1 MKLWDEMNKEIKY
14 TLKSYLY
21 LALGSFSYYIVAL
34 FDIWLFSFYP
44 ENIALLWLPLG
55 IAVILVDIFGL
66 KALPFI
72 FIGSLLANYD
82 GMVNGTLSSLLH
94 LGIAAFAD
102 TLAPFLASY
111 LIKHRVGYDFSKAK
125 ILFPFALY
133 GMLIPTLISS
143 IIFALNLATGN
154 YIGYKDVAGY
164 IIWLIFSDGL
174 GLLLVY
180 PLYNS
185 YKQFSKP
192 TVQEWKKVGGYGI
205 TAFFVVWLSFHF
217 QYLIFLLLPLL
228 LLASFRIRIDL
239 LLSVLFFVVIEII
252 ALSAHYGAI
261 FVMAT
266 PLESTLMLILYL
278 ISLVFVIIGTSLNNT
293 ELVNSINL
301 SNTDSLTQ
309 VNNVKAYK
317 ETVEHA
323 LALKKRYNIPFSM
336 IILDIDDFKAIN
348 DEYGHRIGDVVL
360 IELCFVIQKCIRT
373 TDVLFRIGGEEFV
386 ILCHN
391 TALSKGAE
399 VSHKVRET
407 IEHTLSTLPERN
419 VTISAGVTEAQTDD
433 TEDTLFRRADGL
445 LYCSKEGGKNRVSV
459 G

>member
-1 MKLWDEMNKEIKY
+1 MKIGSEH
-14 TLKSYLY
+14 TLKSYL
-21 LALGSFSYYIVAL
+21 LLVLGSLSYYIVAR

-55 IAVILVDIFGL
+55 VAVILVDTFGL

-72 FIGSLLANYD
+72 FIGSLLANYEGMAD
-82 GMVNGTLSSLLH
+82 GTPLYLVH
-94 LGIAAFAD
+94 LGISGFAD
-102 TLAPFLASY
+102 TLAPLLASY
-111 LIKHRVGYDFSKAK
+111 LIKRRVGYDFSNAK

-133 GMLIPTLISS
+133 GMLIPTFISS
-143 IIFALNLATGN
+143 VIFAVNLAAGH
-154 YIGYKDVAGY
+154 YIDYNQIAGY

-192 TVQEWKKVGGYGI
+192 TGQEWKRVVRYGLSG
-205 TAFFVVWLSFHF
+205 FLLVWLSFHF

-252 ALSAHYGAI
+252 ALSAHYGVI
-261 FVMAT
+261 FVMST

-309 VNNVKAYK
+309 VSNVKAYK

-323 LALKKRYNIPFSM
+323 LALIKRYRVPFSM
-336 IILDIDDFKAIN
+336 IILDIDDFKAVN
-348 DEYGHRIGDVVL
+348 DEYGHRMGDIVL
-360 IELCFVIQKCIRT
+360 IELCFTVQKYIRT
-373 TDVLFRIGGEEFV
+373 TDTLFRVGGEEFV

-391 TALSKGAE
+391 TSLSNAVE
-399 VSHKVRET
+399 VSNKIRES
-407 IEHTLSTLPERN
+407 IEQTLSTIPERKIT
-419 VTISAGVTEAQTDD
+419 VSVGVTEAHIDD
-433 TEDTLFRRADGL
+433 TEDSLYRRADGL
-445 LYCSKEGGKNRVSV
+445 LYHSKENGKNRVTF

>member
-1 MKLWDEMNKEIKY
+1 MKTALHH
-14 TLKSYLY
+14 TLKSYLF
-21 LALGSFSYYIVAL
+21 LAFGALSYYIIAR

-55 IAVILVDIFGL
+55 LAVILVDIFGL

-72 FIGSLLANYD
+72 FIGSLSANYG
-82 GMVNGTLSSLLH
+82 GMANGTPLYLVH
-94 LGIAAFAD
+94 LGISGFAD
-102 TLAPFLASY
+102 TLAPFLASF
-111 LIKHRVGYDFSKAK
+111 LIKRRVGYDFSSAK

-133 GMLIPTLISS
+133 GMLIPTFISS
-143 IIFALNLATGN
+143 VIFSFNLAAGD
-154 YIGYKDVAGY
+154 YIDYSDVAGY

-192 TVQEWKKVGGYGI
+192 AATEWKRVAGYGSS
-205 TAFFVVWLSFHF
+205 ALLVAWLSFHF

-239 LLSVLFFVVIEII
+239 LLSVLFFVVIEVI
-252 ALSAHYGAI
+252 ALSAHYGVI
-261 FVMAT
+261 FVMST

-317 ETVEHA
+317 EMVEYV
-323 LALKKRYNIPFSM
+323 LALKKRYQVPFSM
-336 IILDIDDFKAIN
+336 IMLDIDDFKAVN
-348 DEYGHRIGDVVL
+348 DKYGHRMGDIVL
-360 IELCFVIQKCIRT
+360 IELCFTVQKSIRR
-373 TDVLFRIGGEEFV
+373 TDALFRVGGEEFV

-391 TALSKGAE
+391 TPLSNAAE
-399 VSHKVRET
+399 VGTKIRES
-407 IEHTLSTLPERN
+407 IEQTLSTIPERKIT
-419 VTISAGVTEAQTDD
+419 VSVGVTEAQIDD
-433 TEDTLFRRADGL
+433 TEDSLYRRADAL
-445 LYCSKEGGKNRVSV
+445 LYRSKENGKNRVTI